1 VLARTTEYWR
11 ACVGVAIIVIVT
23 AFPHG
28 IASRSVL
35 PGPRRLVRT

>member
-11 ACVGVAIIVIVT
+11 ACVGLGIVVLVI

-28 IASRSVL
+28 IGGGFARWRA
-35 PGPRRLVRT
+35 RRTTS